1 MSIIRTRFVLL
12 FVLAVANAA
21 LHAMAA
27 PIFYPGASSISD
39 EQDFLWDND
48 DHDDDDDTSSD
59 VTAPIRSELPEPTLP
74 PSGGTKLGGPSAN
87 EADESGEDDEVE
99 ESTSTTS
106 SAPPT
111 SAPTA
116 PLSIDEDDELEE
128 EGTTAATSSASSTS
142 ASTSS
147 TSANP
152 SPTDNDGGEGDEDE
166 DEDEDTVTSSLS
178 STTTSASSAT
188 SSSSAS
194 ASVPTS
200 TSASSS
206 STLSTRFAS
215 SSSKPSSSVAS
226 STTPSSITSTTS
238 SPASSSPTSTRSSS
252 TSPTASTT
260 TTDDLRGTTIIL
272 TYGNTATLGLP
283 SGVPTPAPGQ
293 SLSDAIGDKDLNDII
308 NQLLGAPA
316 TPTDAP
322 ARPTATTSIAPT
334 STGVGADAEEDAE
347 DESDATPTTAVAL
360 PGQALLPTQF
370 RPLPSLLGQ
379 LALTDAPGPTF
390 TPFFPTPTN
399 SADSAAETQNDDDGG
414 DSDTVS
420 NPFGNSDGDDDA
432 VNRRPDGSSSGFD
445 ADGHRVRPSLVDGD
459 GEDDGPE
466 DGELPEAS
474 DRTLPPNGSGGNGGG
489 PAMINIRTSSVPAA
503 GTFTTLQSAIAAPT
517 ATRTVKIKITI
528 EKEE

>member
-39 EQDFLWDND
+39 EQDFLSDND
-48 DHDDDDDTSSD
+48 DHDDDDDDTSSD
-59 VTAPIRSELPEPTLP
+59 VTALIRSELPEPTLL
-74 PSGGTKLGGPSAN
+74 PSGGTQLGSPSAN
-87 EADESGEDDEVE
+87 EADDSGEDDEVE

-116 PLSIDEDDELEE
+116 PLSTDEDDPTEE
-128 EGTTAATSSASSTS
+128 EETTAATSSASSTS

-152 SPTDNDGGEGDEDE
+152 SPTDNGGGEDDEDEDE
-166 DEDEDTVTSSLS
+166 DEDEDTVTSSLP
-178 STTTSASSAT
+178 STSTSTSSAT
-188 SSSSAS
+188 SSSSAP

-200 TSASSS
+200 TFASSS
-206 STLSTRFAS
+206 STFSTGSSS
-215 SSSKPSSSVAS
+215 SSSKPSSSMAS

-238 SPASSSPTSTRSSS
+238 YPTSTRSSS

-260 TTDDLRGTTIIL
+260 TTDDLKGTTIIL

-347 DESDATPTTAVAL
+347 DESDATPMTAVAL

-399 SADSAAETQNDDDGG
+399 SADSAAEMQNDDDGG

-503 GTFTTLQSAIAAPT
+503 GTFTTLQSAIAEPT